1 MAEKYDA
8 VVIGAGVGGLACAA
22 LVAKWGLRPL
32 VLEKNERTG
41 GQGGECMGLG
51 QVVGQCGRN
60 IPSSSTSIQGLFLV
74 GIGAGPDPNANMG
87 LQRSVN
93 SAMNVARAVVRYH
106 RLRQVCS

>member
-41 GQGGECMGLG
+41 GQG
-51 QVVGQCGRN
+51 
-60 IPSSSTSIQGLFLV
+60 
-74 GIGAGPDPNANMG
+74 A
-87 LQRSVN
+87 
-93 SAMNVARAVVRYH
+93 SAWVWGK
-106 RLRQVCS
+106 